1 MAVIKFRTFVFIGLD
16 FGKNTGFRRFI
27 ALTGLL
33 RFPCT
38 GCQHIQLCSDVF
50 RGLMGLGWFRGVLFS
65 GHSISH
71 EASDGIFVSSQTF
84 CQPRAYSNSD
94 ESILNP
100 TDPKT

>member
-1 MAVIKFRTFVFIGLD
+1 MPPDRAEWQLLSFRTFVFIGLD

-50 RGLMGLGWFRGVLFS
+50 
-65 GHSISH
+65 
-71 EASDGIFVSSQTF
+71 
-84 CQPRAYSNSD
+84 
-94 ESILNP
+94 
-100 TDPKT
+100 